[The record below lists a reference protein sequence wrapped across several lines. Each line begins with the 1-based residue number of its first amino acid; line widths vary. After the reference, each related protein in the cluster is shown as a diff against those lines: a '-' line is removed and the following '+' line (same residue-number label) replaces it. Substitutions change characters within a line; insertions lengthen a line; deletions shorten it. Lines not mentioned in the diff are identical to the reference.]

1 MKIYCNEIYTENGI
15 IDGTLEIENGKFKQL
30 TYQKTDD
37 SIDYTGYRIL
47 PGIIDIHTHG
57 YKGCNAQSLDKA
69 ELRRMAQ
76 ALAEHGVTA
85 FIPTCGEH
93 FADEM
98 TNLSLLAD
106 VIDEQSD
113 GAKMLG
119 IHMEGPFLNCDKR
132 GSFQLSQ
139 LLPCSVQKVK
149 EYIEASKNHIIYWS
163 VAPELENA
171 EELIQYLCSQEI
183 VVAGGHTNASYAE
196 YKKGIDCGIKVST
209 HTGNGMSQMDRKDA
223 GAVGA
228 ALFNDIYSE
237 VICDLHH
244 LSLEMLEIMFKI
256 KNNLNKM
263 IMISDSGMLSG
274 NEPGVYYKYGQKR
287 IVTEKGT
294 ILLEDG
300 SIAGSN
306 HSLLYGIKNL
316 ETKLNKKMEDII
328 LMSSL
333 NPARLFKIDDKK
345 GSIRENKDADF
356 LIIDQDYQVVCTFV
370 EGKCVYKK

>member
-1 MKIYCNEIYTENGI
+1 MKIYCNEIYTENGVV
-15 IDGTLEIENGKFKQL
+15 DGTLEIENGKFK
-30 TYQKTDD
+30 KIISCKEND
-37 SIDYTGYRIL
+37 SLDFTGYRIL

-57 YKGCNAQSLDKA
+57 YKGCNAQSLDKE
-69 ELRRMAQ
+69 ELKRMAKS
-76 ALAEHGVTA
+76 LSEHGVTA
-85 FIPTCGEH
+85 FLPTCGEH
-93 FADEM
+93 FEDEM
-98 TNLSLLAD
+98 MNLNLLAD
-106 VIDEQSD
+106 VIDEQTD

-119 IHMEGPFLNCDKR
+119 IHMEGPFLNRDKR

-139 LLPCSVQKVK
+139 LLPCDIQKAK
-149 EYIEASKNHIIYWS
+149 DYIKAAKNHILYWS
-163 VAPELENA
+163 IAPELESA
-171 EELIQYLCSQEI
+171 DELIKYLCSQGI
-183 VVAGGHTNASYAE
+183 VVAGAHTNATYAE
-196 YKKGIDCGIKVST
+196 YKKGIDCGIQVST

-228 ALFNDIYSE
+228 ALLNDIYSE
-237 VICDLHH
+237 VICDFHH
-244 LSLEMLEIMFKI
+244 LAPEMLEIMFKI
-256 KNNLNKM
+256 KNDVNKM

-316 ETKLNKKMEDII
+316 ETKLHKKMEDIL

-333 NPARLFKIDDKK
+333 NPARLFKIDHQK

-356 LIIDQDYQVVCTFV
+356 FIMDQDYQVISTFV
-370 EGKCVYKK
+370 EGKCVYHK